1 MLGSSRRLSGP
12 SRDAPT
18 TNRRYDAFVSGQEPS
33 NDGSAPVQDAA
44 SFDDLVA
51 LIDEELRAQIAIGRL
66 GDIDPGAPAV
76 HQVASLV
83 ADVVLRT
90 YRMEPRVRP
99 DRR

>member
-1 MLGSSRRLSGP
+1 MLGSSRRLSWP

-18 TNRRYDAFVSGQEPS
+18 TNPRYDAFVSGQEPS
-33 NDGSAPVQDAA
+33 NDGSAPVRDAA

-66 GDIDPGAPAV
+66 GDIDPAAPAV